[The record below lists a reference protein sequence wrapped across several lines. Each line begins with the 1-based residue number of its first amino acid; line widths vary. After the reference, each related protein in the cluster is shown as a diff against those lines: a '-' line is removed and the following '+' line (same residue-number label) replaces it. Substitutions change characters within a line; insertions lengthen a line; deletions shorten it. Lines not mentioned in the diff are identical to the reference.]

1 MNDSMNSNTRGAKA
15 CAWSLRLA
23 ATGAVF
29 TVIGLVCSRSGLM
42 PMLTMLL
49 LTFGSLA
56 FIIGG
61 ICGATGLI
69 RGRNNSNLPTGMAW
83 GAVALAIVAIVNTG
97 TMMGG
102 GGAPIHDISTDT
114 TNPPEFVAIV
124 KLRGPDD
131 NPAEYAGPESAELQA
146 EAYPDIE
153 TLVLLDPRALVF
165 TTALEVVD
173 EMGWE
178 LVDSNAAEGRIE
190 ATATTPFVGFKDDIV
205 IRVSAKSA
213 ETHVDIRSKSRI
225 GKGDMGVNAK
235 RIREFSAKLIE
246 AVAP

>member
-1 MNDSMNSNTRGAKA
+1 MNDTTNSNTRGAKA
-15 CAWSLRLA
+15 CLWSLRLA
-23 ATGAVF
+23 ATGAVL
-29 TVIGLVCSRSGLM
+29 TIIGLVGSRTGLM
-42 PMLTMLL
+42 PMLAMLL

-69 RGRNNSNLPTGMAW
+69 RGRNSSNLPTGMAW
-83 GAVALAIVAIVNTG
+83 GAIALAALTIVNAG
-97 TMMGG
+97 MMMGG
-102 GGAPIHDISTDT
+102 GGPPIHDISTDT

-131 NPAEYAGPESAELQA
+131 NPAEYAGQQSAEMQA

-153 TLVLLDPRALVF
+153 TLVLLDARSFVF

-173 EMGWE
+173 DMGWE
-178 LVDSNAAEGRIE
+178 LVDSDAAEGRIE

-213 ETHVDIRSKSRI
+213 RARSR
-225 GKGDMGVNAK
+225 
-235 RIREFSAKLIE
+235 
-246 AVAP
+246 